1 MINLASLNSSSSLN
15 NKGVSLFIN
24 QIDKVFQYYNNLYW
38 WKCGKTSLSYTEQE
52 DQLLQLSKVYLGKI
66 ILKFFDTIF
75 PLLE

>member
-38 WKCGKTSLSYTEQE
+38 WECGKTGLSYTEQE